1 LGYFLQ
7 KDGWNA
13 KTEKKEAVGQK
24 KVKNRERG
32 IGHIWGKNPE
42 VTLRTT
48 ELAKMENGLWCPD
61 DQVNFSTVP
70 IIQSKGSGY
79 FFIHWSFPA
88 ALPHLCF
95 FVEACCAL
103 SPDSFSFCCFHFIY
117 LHFC

>member
-32 IGHIWGKNPE
+32 IGHIWGENPE

-48 ELAKMENGLWCPD
+48 ELLND
-61 DQVNFSTVP
+61 TR
-70 IIQSKGSGY
+70 
-79 FFIHWSFPA
+79 
-88 ALPHLCF
+88 
-95 FVEACCAL
+95 
-103 SPDSFSFCCFHFIY
+103 
-117 LHFC
+117 

>member
-48 ELAKMENGLWCPD
+48 DLRYFMHAIN
-61 DQVNFSTVP
+61 TVR
-70 IIQSKGSGY
+70 Y
-79 FFIHWSFPA
+79 
-88 ALPHLCF
+88 
-95 FVEACCAL
+95 L
-103 SPDSFSFCCFHFIY
+103 SRK
-117 LHFC
+117 

>member
-42 VTLRTT
+42 VTLRMRTT
-48 ELAKMENGLWCPD
+48 AML
-61 DQVNFSTVP
+61 
-70 IIQSKGSGY
+70 
-79 FFIHWSFPA
+79 
-88 ALPHLCF
+88 
-95 FVEACCAL
+95 
-103 SPDSFSFCCFHFIY
+103 FCSLFAPCTGHFI
-117 LHFC
+117 LFLENSGQN